1 MFSCCYN
8 QERINFHKTVVYIDA
23 QQGIGGLLLGKLIF
37 ASFLY
42 IILYTVSSNRNP
54 RRDDGVILLSLERI
68 VPVKYAVY
76 LFVGIS
82 LWAETQVNGK
92 AVTEHHP
99 ATRHIRTE
107 AEYYLPL
114 TCEGVNIITYPINK
128 HLTSYILLHWQL
140 RIAQGQLTTETLPVS
155 LYIYRW
161 EISSFVNLTCH
172 TTNLVQIG
180 LFYLKQRLKWQTDCI
195 AAQIV
200 STVSDTSVDCL
211 HYHSR
216 LEWNSQLLGM
226 KLPWPK
232 VSILSSYALIRV
244 LCNFYLKIIIVL
256 KRSVNLWF
264 YYLKTVVLTSKF
276 SLQMQEQAWF
286 EDWHTS

>member
-1 MFSCCYN
+1 M
-8 QERINFHKTVVYIDA
+8 
-23 QQGIGGLLLGKLIF
+23 
-37 ASFLY
+37 
-42 IILYTVSSNRNP
+42 
-54 RRDDGVILLSLERI
+54 
-68 VPVKYAVY
+68 KYAVY

-107 AEYYLPL
+107 SKYYLPL

-128 HLTSYILLHWQL
+128 HLTSYILLDWQL
-140 RIAQGQLTTETLPVS
+140 RIAQGELTTEALPVS
-155 LYIYRW
+155 LYIHRW
-161 EISSFVNLTCH
+161 EISSFVNLTYH

-200 STVSDTSVDCL
+200 STVSDTSVDYL

-216 LEWNSQLLGM
+216 LEWNSQLLGTVM
-226 KLPWPK
+226 NISWPK
-232 VSILSSYALIRV
+232 VCILSSHALTLV
-244 LCNFYLKIIIVL
+244 LRNFYLEIIIVL
-256 KRSVNLWF
+256 RSAINLWF
-264 YYLKTVVLTSKF
+264 
-276 SLQMQEQAWF
+276 
-286 EDWHTS
+286 